1 MRIMTLIFPNYVP
14 VDIIHMAGLAIGTI
28 VLVVVLFE
36 LVRWRGVL
44 VPIAKASRLGVV
56 KWWAIFVNTLAD
68 DVIYQQISTKCPDRK
83 WFSHSLVFW
92 GFLMLSASTTLDYIT
107 NAAGD
112 ALPLVD
118 PVRILG
124 NLGGVLLIAGLAIV
138 LYQIIADDDKR
149 EVTFAPDYLFI
160 GLLLLAGLTG
170 FLSEYASEINAV
182 AWIYGVYVVH
192 LLSSAALVLLAPFT
206 RFIHAFGRPIIRL
219 SERYLEAL
227 NRKGIVIPSEITV
240 VPILGQGE

>member
-1 MRIMTLIFPNYVP
+1 MVLSFPNYVP
-14 VDIIHMAGLAIGTI
+14 VDIVHTVGLAIGII

-44 VPIAKASRLGVV
+44 APIAKASRLGVV
-56 KWWAIFVNTLAD
+56 KWWEIFVNTLAA

-92 GFLMLSASTTLDYIT
+92 GFLMLSASTALNYIT
-107 NAAGD
+107 NSAGGP
-112 ALPLVD
+112 LPLVD

-124 NLGGVLLIAGLAIV
+124 NAGGVLLMAGLAIV
-138 LYQIIADDDKR
+138 VYRIIADSDKR
-149 EVTFAPDYLFI
+149 EVTLAPDYLFI

-192 LLSSAALVLLAPFT
+192 LLSSAALLLLAPFT

-227 NRKGIVIPSEITV
+227 NQHGIVIPSELTV
-240 VPILGQGE
+240 MPLLSEGE

>member
-1 MRIMTLIFPNYVP
+1 MVLSFPNYVP
-14 VDIIHMAGLAIGTI
+14 VDIIHTVGLAIGTI

-44 VPIAKASRLGVV
+44 APIAKASRLGVV
-56 KWWAIFVNTLAD
+56 KWWEIFVNTLAA
-68 DVIYQQISTKCPDRK
+68 DVIYQQISTRCPDRK
-83 WFSHSLVFW
+83 WLSHSLVFW
-92 GFLMLSASTTLDYIT
+92 GFLMLSASTALNYIT
-107 NAAGD
+107 NAAGGP
-112 ALPLVD
+112 LPLVH

-138 LYQIIADDDKR
+138 VYRIIADSDKR
-149 EVTFAPDYLFI
+149 EVTLVPDYLFI

-192 LLSSAALVLLAPFT
+192 LLSSAALLLLAPFT
-206 RFIHAFGRPIIRL
+206 RFIHAVGRPIIRL

-227 NRKGIVIPSEITV
+227 NRQGIVIPSEITV
-240 VPILGQGE
+240 TPLLEQGE

>member
-1 MRIMTLIFPNYVP
+1 MVLSFPDYVP
-14 VDIIHMAGLAIGTI
+14 VDLIHMVGLAIGTI

-44 VPIAKASRLGVV
+44 APIAKASRLGVV
-56 KWWAIFVNTLAD
+56 KWWAIFVHTLAD
-68 DVIYQQISTKCPDRK
+68 DVIYQQISTKCPDGK
-83 WFSHSLVFW
+83 WFSHSFVFW
-92 GFLMLSASTTLDYIT
+92 GFLMLSASTALDYVT
-107 NAAGD
+107 NAAGGP
-112 ALPLVD
+112 LPLAD

-124 NLGGVLLIAGLAIV
+124 NFGGILLIAGLAVV
-138 LYQIIADDDKR
+138 LYRIIADGDKR

-192 LLSSAALVLLAPFT
+192 LLSSAALLLLAPFT

-227 NRKGIVIPSEITV
+227 NQHGIVIPSELTV
-240 VPILGQGE
+240 MPLLSEGE